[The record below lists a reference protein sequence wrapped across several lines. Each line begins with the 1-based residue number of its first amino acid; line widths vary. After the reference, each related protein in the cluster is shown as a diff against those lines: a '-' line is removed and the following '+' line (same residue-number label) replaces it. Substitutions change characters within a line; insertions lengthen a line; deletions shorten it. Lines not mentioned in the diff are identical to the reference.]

1 MENIEEEDSMVNL
14 GKLKEVKDLRRV
26 WPHEA
31 LDFTPWLADE
41 ENLSILAD
49 AVGLEITVDETESSV
64 GDFNVDIYATETGT
78 DRKIIIENQLE
89 DTNHD
94 HLGKL
99 ITYASGK
106 EADIIIWVVKR
117 AREEHR
123 AAIEWLNNHTD
134 EKIGFFLL
142 EIKLYQIGNS
152 DIAVKFEVVEKPN
165 DWTKEIKRITNN
177 SPILQARYDYWVA
190 FNDYAFKQ
198 GYFAKA
204 FNKRKPSTDHWMTLS
219 VGSSACHINL
229 LQIRKYDHSI
239 VEWYISDDKELYQ
252 KFYSNKDAIESE
264 MGIQLEWNELPE
276 KKASR
281 ILAYKTVDFEDKDN
295 WSKQFDWMM
304 DVAMKMKKAFKKY
317 L

>member
-1 MENIEEEDSMVNL
+1 MTDL
-14 GKLKEVKDLRRV
+14 ARLKEIKDLRVV

-31 LDFTPWLADE
+31 LDFTPWLAE
-41 ENLSILAD
+41 EKNLEMLAD
-49 AVGLEITVDETESSV
+49 AIGLEITLDETESSV
-64 GDFNVDIYATETGT
+64 GDFNVDIYATESGT

-106 EADIIIWVVKR
+106 SADIIIWVVKR

-134 EKIGFFLL
+134 ENIAFFLI

-152 DIAVKFEVVEKPN
+152 DIAVKFEVAEKPN
-165 DWTKEIKRITNN
+165 DWAKEMKHRLNT
-177 SPILQARYDYWVA
+177 SPILQARYEYWMA
-190 FNDYAFKQ
+190 FNDYAYNNNF
-198 GYFAKA
+198 FAKE
-204 FNKRKPSTDHWMTLS
+204 FNKRKANTDHWMTLS

-229 LQIRKYDHSI
+229 LQLRKDNRI
-239 VEWYISDDKELYQ
+239 AVEWYISDDKDLYH
-252 KFYSNKDAIESE
+252 KFFSHKEDIETV
-264 MGIQLEWNELPE
+264 MGIGLDWRELPD

-281 ILAYKTVDFEDKDN
+281 ILIKYVVDFENKDK
-295 WSKQFDWMM
+295 WIEQFEWII
-304 DVAMKMKKAFKKY
+304 DVCLKMKKSFKKY

>member
-1 MENIEEEDSMVNL
+1 MINL
-14 GKLKEVKDLRRV
+14 GKLKEIKDLRKV

-31 LDFTPWLADE
+31 LDFTPWLAE
-41 ENLSILAD
+41 EDNLTLLAD

-106 EADIIIWVVKR
+106 SADIVIWVVKR

-123 AAIEWLNNHTD
+123 SAIEWLNNHTD
-134 EKIGFFLL
+134 ENIAFFLV
-142 EIKLYQIGNS
+142 EIKLYQIGSS

-165 DWTKEIKRITNN
+165 DWTKEIKRNTSN
-177 SPILQARYDYWVA
+177 SPTLQARYDYWVA
-190 FNDYAFKQ
+190 FNDYAFQ
-198 GYFAKA
+198 NNAFAKQ
-204 FNKRKPSTDHWMTLS
+204 FNKRKASTDHWMTFS
-219 VGSSACHINL
+219 VGSSACHISMS
-229 LQIRKYDHSI
+229 QIRKYNHAL
-239 VEWYISDDKELYQ
+239 VEWYISDDKELYH
-252 KFYSNKDAIESE
+252 KFYSNKAAIEQE
-264 MGIQLEWNELPE
+264 MGVQLEWNELPE

-281 ILAYKTVDFEDKDN
+281 ILVYKTVNFDNKDT
-295 WSKQFDWMM
+295 WSEQFDWMM
-304 DVAMKMKKAFKKY
+304 DMAIKMKKAFKKY

>member
-1 MENIEEEDSMVNL
+1 MLNL
-14 GKLKEVKDLRRV
+14 GKLKEIKDLRKV

-31 LDFTPWLADE
+31 LDFTPWLAED
-41 ENLSILAD
+41 ENLMLLAD
-49 AVGLEITVDETESSV
+49 AVGLEITLDETESSV

-106 EADIIIWVVKR
+106 SADIIIWVVKR

-134 EKIGFFLL
+134 ENIAFFLV
-142 EIKLYQIGNS
+142 EIKLYQIGSS

-165 DWTKEIKRITNN
+165 DWTKEIKRNTTN
-177 SPILQARYDYWVA
+177 SPTLQARYDYWVA
-190 FNDYAFKQ
+190 FNEYAYKHTNFSKV
-198 GYFAKA
+198 
-204 FNKRKPSTDHWMTLS
+204 FNKRKASTDHWMSLS
-219 VGSSACHINL
+219 VGSSACQITL
-229 LQIRKYDHSI
+229 AQIRKYNHLL
-239 VEWYISDDKELYQ
+239 VEWYIHDDKELYQ
-252 KFYSNKDAIESE
+252 KFYSHKTSIENE
-264 MGIQLEWNELPE
+264 MEMQLEWNQLPD

-281 ILAYKTVDFEDKDN
+281 IIAYKTVDFENKED
-295 WSKQFDWMM
+295 WTSQFDWMM
-304 DVAMKMKKAFKKY
+304 DIAIRMKKAFKKH

>member
-1 MENIEEEDSMVNL
+1 MLGENVVVNL
-14 GKLKEVKDLRRV
+14 GKLVEVKNLREV

-31 LDFTPWLADE
+31 LDFTPWLAEE
-41 ENLSILAD
+41 ENLALLSD
-49 AVGLEITVDETESSV
+49 AIGLEITLDETESLV
-64 GDFNVDIYATETGT
+64 GDFHVDIYATETGT

-106 EADIIIWVVKR
+106 SAEVIVWVVKR

-134 EKIGFFLL
+134 QNIAFFLI
-142 EIKLYQIGNS
+142 EIKLYKIGTS

-165 DWTKEIKRITNN
+165 DWTKEIKKNTSN
-177 SPILQARYDYWVA
+177 SPILQARYEYWTA
-190 FNDYAFKQ
+190 FNDYAFQ
-198 GYFAKA
+198 NEVFAKT
-204 FNKRKPSTDHWMTLS
+204 FNKRKPSTDHWMAFS
-219 VGSSACHINL
+219 VGASACSISMSQVRRTGNL
-229 LQIRKYDHSI
+229 V
-239 VEWYISDDKELYQ
+239 VEWYIFDDKELYQ
-252 KFYSNKDAIESE
+252 KFYVHKESIENT
-264 MGIQLEWNELPE
+264 MKMQLEWNELPE

-281 ILAYKTVDFEDKDN
+281 ILVSKQVDFDN
-295 WSKQFDWMM
+295 KNEWNEQFEWLM
-304 DVAMKMKKAFKKY
+304 DTTMKMKKVFKKY

>member
-1 MENIEEEDSMVNL
+1 MLNL
-14 GKLKEVKDLRRV
+14 GKLKEVKELRKV

-31 LDFTPWLADE
+31 LDFTPWLAED
-41 ENLSILAD
+41 ENLSLLAD
-49 AVGLEITVDETESSV
+49 AVGLEITLDETESSV
-64 GDFNVDIYATETGT
+64 GDFNVDIFATETGT

-106 EADIIIWVVKR
+106 SADIIIWVVKR

-134 EKIGFFLL
+134 ENIAFFLV
-142 EIKLYQIGNS
+142 EIKLYQIDNS

-165 DWTKEIKRITNN
+165 DWTKEIKHNINN
-177 SPILQARYDYWVA
+177 SPTLQARYDYWVA
-190 FNDYAFKQ
+190 FNEYAFKNPA
-198 GYFAKA
+198 FAKV
-204 FNKRKPSTDHWMTLS
+204 FNKRKASSDHWMILS
-219 VGSSACHINL
+219 VGSSACHISMS
-229 LQIRKYDHSI
+229 QIRKYNHVL
-239 VEWYISDDKELYQ
+239 VEWYISDDKELYH
-252 KFYSNKDAIESE
+252 KFYSKKDAIESE
-264 MGIQLEWNELPE
+264 MGVELEWNELPE

-281 ILAYKTVDFEDKDN
+281 ILVYKDVDFKDKDN
-295 WSKQFDWMM
+295 WPEQFEWMM
-304 DVAMKMKKAFKKY
+304 DMAMRMKKAFKKY

>member
-1 MENIEEEDSMVNL
+1 MINL
-14 GKLKEVKDLRRV
+14 GKLKEIKDLRKV

-31 LDFTPWLADE
+31 LDFTPWLAED
-41 ENLSILAD
+41 ENLAQLAD
-49 AVGLEITVDETESSV
+49 AVGLEITLDETESSV

-89 DTNHD
+89 DTDHD

-106 EADIIIWVVKR
+106 SAEIIIWVVKR

-134 EKIGFFLL
+134 EDIEFFLV
-142 EIKLYQIGNS
+142 ETKLYQIGDS

-165 DWTKEIKRITNN
+165 DWTKEIKRNISN
-177 SPILQARYDYWVA
+177 SPTLQARYEYWLA
-190 FNDYAFKQ
+190 FNDHAFKNVA
-198 GYFAKA
+198 FAKA
-204 FNKRKPSTDHWMTLS
+204 FNKRKASTDHWMTLS
-219 VGSSACHINL
+219 VGSSACYISL
-229 LQIRKYDHSI
+229 SQVRKYNQL
-239 VEWYISDDKELYQ
+239 VAEWYIPDDKELYH
-252 KFYSNKDAIESE
+252 KFYSKKDAIESE

-281 ILAYKTVDFEDKDN
+281 ILAYKEIDFEDKDH
-295 WSKQFDWMM
+295 WPEQFEWLM
-304 DVAMKMKKAFKKY
+304 DVALNMKKVFRKH

>member
-1 MENIEEEDSMVNL
+1 MINL
-14 GKLKEVKDLRRV
+14 GQLKEIKDLRRV

-31 LDFTPWLADE
+31 LDFTTWLAE
-41 ENLSILAD
+41 EDNLMLLSD
-49 AVGLEITVDETESSV
+49 VVGLEITVDETESSV

-106 EADIIIWVVKR
+106 AADIVIWVVKR

-134 EKIGFFLL
+134 ENIAFFLL
-142 EIKLYQIGNS
+142 EVKLFQIGDS
-152 DIAVKFEVVEKPN
+152 DIAVKFEVIEKPN
-165 DWTKEIKRITNN
+165 DWTKEIKRQTSS
-177 SPILQARYDYWVA
+177 SPTLQARYDYWVA
-190 FNDYAFKQ
+190 FNEYAFNNVQ
-198 GYFAKA
+198 FAKA
-204 FNKRKPSTDHWMTLS
+204 FNRRKASTDHWMTLS

-229 LQIRKYDHSI
+229 LQVRKDNNII
-239 VEWYISDDKELYQ
+239 VEWYITDDKELYQ
-252 KFYSNKDAIESE
+252 KVHSHKEDIEAD
-264 MGIQLEWNELPE
+264 MGMALDWRELPD

-281 ILAYKTVDFEDKDN
+281 ILVIHEADFDNKDKWSEQFN
-295 WSKQFDWMM
+295 WAM
-304 DVAMKMKKAFKKY
+304 DAAMKMKKAFKKY